1 MQRSRLLLV
10 LACVAVVA
18 CTRDMTRRDVLLQQQ
33 RVEERVNSWVRT
45 MNNARVDSLLLFYHD
60 VPELR
65 VLWANGKKSSGF
77 EETEQALRDFFAG
90 IQYMNMA
97 LSELEVQVLDRSV
110 AEATFRHS
118 TDIVG
123 ADNQRRPVSV
133 GQGVLVLFRDASDD
147 LWKIHTQIL
156 SVNQPSTN

>member
-1 MQRSRLLLV
+1 
-10 LACVAVVA
+10 
-18 CTRDMTRRDVLLQQQ
+18 
-33 RVEERVNSWVRT
+33 

>member
-77 EETEQALRDFFAG
+77 EETEQALRDFYAG

-97 LSELEVQVLDRSV
+97 LSELEVQVLDRNV

-123 ADNQRRPVSV
+123 ADNQRRPVSA
-133 GQGVLVLFRDASDD
+133 GQGVLVLFRDASDN

-156 SVNQPSTN
+156 SVNQPSMN